1 MKIMM
6 EEVMEFMLIGLV
18 VALTVAR
25 SMRNSHERNTR
36 IDGYYVS
43 TSYRAKTAR
52 AHGWRS

>member
-25 SMRNSHERNTR
+25 AMRNSQERNARLT
-36 IDGYYVS
+36 GYYVS
-43 TSYRAKTAR
+43 TSYRARMAR
-52 AHGWRS
+52 AHGGR